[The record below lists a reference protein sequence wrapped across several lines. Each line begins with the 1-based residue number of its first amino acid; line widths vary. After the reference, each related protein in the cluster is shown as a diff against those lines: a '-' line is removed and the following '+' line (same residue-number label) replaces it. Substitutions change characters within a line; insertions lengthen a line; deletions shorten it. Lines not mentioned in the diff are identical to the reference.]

1 MSRSARGPIGAVARL
16 PVTALALAV
25 VLVLALAG
33 CSGSHG
39 GPTLS
44 PTRALAAAKRHL
56 DGTTGVRVG
65 LSTKAL
71 PRGVSGLLDAR
82 GVGTHAPAFQGT
94 IKVATGGITADA
106 AVVAVGGK
114 VYAKLPFTTRFV
126 SIRPADYGAPDPA
139 GLMAT
144 HGGLSSLLTSAR
156 HVRAGRQVRQG
167 DAVLRSYSG
176 TVPGSAVSS
185 VLPGAPATAG
195 FDATFTLTDR
205 QRLTR
210 AVLTG
215 PFYAHA
221 ADVTYTIA
229 FSDYGV
235 TRRITAPSSGQ

>member
-1 MSRSARGPIGAVARL
+1 MSGSARGPIGAGARV
-16 PVTALALAV
+16 PVRALVLAV
-25 VLVLALAG
+25 VLVLAVAG
-33 CSGSHG
+33 CSGSHS

-56 DGTTGVRVG
+56 DDASGVRVA

-71 PRGVSGLLDAR
+71 PSGVSGLLDAR

-94 IKVATGGITADA
+94 IKVATGGNTADA

-114 VYAKLPFTTRFV
+114 VFAKLPFTTRFV
-126 SIRPADYGAPDPA
+126 TIRPADYGAPDPA
-139 GLMAT
+139 RLMAPR
-144 HGGLSSLLTSAR
+144 GGLSSLLTAAR

-167 DAVLRSYSG
+167 DAVLRSYTG

-185 VLPGAPATAG
+185 VLPGAPASAQ

-205 QRLTR
+205 QRLSR

-215 PFYAHA
+215 PFYPHA
-221 ADVTYTIA
+221 ADVTYTIG
-229 FSDYGV
+229 FSGYGI
-235 TRRITAPSSGQ
+235 TRKITPPSSSR